1 MSLGFENLSLRTL
14 KRQDQK
20 MADLQTAELAKRVE
34 MLERQNLRYRASA
47 SAWTVTR
54 TGDGHVR

>member
-14 KRQDQK
+14 TAGQK

-47 SAWTVTR
+47 LA
-54 TGDGHVR
+54 

>member
-1 MSLGFENLSLRTL
+1 
-14 KRQDQK
+14 

-34 MLERQNLRYRASA
+34 KLERQNLRYRAAA
-47 SAWTVTR
+47 SAWTVTT

>member
-47 SAWTVTR
+47 VA
-54 TGDGHVR
+54 